1 MPLLSLDRNNAIILV
16 ARLTVVRKLQ
26 IAVIG
31 YNKECSEIA
40 SKMAYDVGREIAA
53 AGAVLVCGGLGG
65 VMESACRGA
74 KENGG
79 TTLGIIPQEEF
90 SYANE
95 FCDIVV
101 CTGIGFARDFIVA
114 SSADGIIAVGGGV
127 GTLIEMGAGYM
138 NKKTVVAISGTGGVA
153 EKYGGKYLDERNHV
167 RILTAPDASAAVK
180 IILEKK
186 KS

>member
-1 MPLLSLDRNNAIILV
+1 M
-16 ARLTVVRKLQ
+16 RKLQ

-31 YNKECSEIA
+31 YNKDRCSDVARDVAYSVGKEIA
-40 SKMAYDVGREIAA
+40 L

-79 TTLGIIPQEEF
+79 TAIGIIPQEEF

-95 FCDIVV
+95 YCDIVI
-101 CTGIGFARDFIVA
+101 CTGIGYARDFVVA

-127 GTLIEMGAGYM
+127 GTLIEMGVGYM
-138 NKKTVVAISGTGGVA
+138 TKKTIVAMAGSGGVA
-153 EKYGGKYLDERNHV
+153 DMYGGKYLDERNRV
-167 RILTAPDASAAVK
+167 PIIVAKDAKAAVRAIMDK
-180 IILEKK
+180 R
-186 KS
+186 

>member
-1 MPLLSLDRNNAIILV
+1 M
-16 ARLTVVRKLQ
+16 RKLQ

-31 YNKECSEIA
+31 YNRECSEIA
-40 SKMAYDVGREIAA
+40 KVLAYEVGKEIAR

-65 VMESACRGA
+65 VMESACHGA

-101 CTGIGFARDFIVA
+101 CTGIGFARDFVVA

-127 GTLIEMGAGYM
+127 GTLIEMSVGYM
-138 NKKTVVAISGTGGVA
+138 TKKTVVAISGSGGVA
-153 EKYGGKYLDERNHV
+153 ELYGDKYLDERNRV
-167 RILTAPDASAAVK
+167 KILVAQDAKAAVQL
-180 IILEKK
+180 ILEKGRR
-186 KS
+186 